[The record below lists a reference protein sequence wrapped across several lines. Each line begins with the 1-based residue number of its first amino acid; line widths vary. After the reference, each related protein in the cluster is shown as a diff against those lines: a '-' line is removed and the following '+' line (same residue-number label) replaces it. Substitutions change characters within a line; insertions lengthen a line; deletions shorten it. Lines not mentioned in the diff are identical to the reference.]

1 MKILNFISI
10 FFIPLIL
17 FVIVLY
23 AVLQKKSVFDLFTK
37 GAKDGLS
44 TVWNIAPSII
54 GLFVAIGIFRNSGA
68 LDVLCRLLNPLAHAL
83 HIPTPLLPLSL
94 LKLFS
99 ASGAN
104 GLLFDLF
111 KSYGTDSYIGF
122 SASILLS
129 CTETLFYTISVYYMS
144 IRIKKT
150 RWTIP
155 AGFILAL
162 FSLLVSC
169 MLAGYFLPS

>member
-23 AVLQKKSVFDLFTK
+23 AVLQNKPVFDLFTK

-44 TVWNIAPSII
+44 TVWNI
-54 GLFVAIGIFRNSGA
+54 
-68 LDVLCRLLNPLAHAL
+68 LNPLANAL

-155 AGFILAL
+155 AGFILAF